1 MLPICIGTNCTVAI
15 DKIKQTRDEMNMQRF
30 NIAKSHHSNQ
40 QMRRKS
46 HQLNPPAANTILYGC
61 KTIAAAADT
70 TEAPA
75 IVPAN
80 NSIGVFPAIGL
91 SGCPSADVVFLLLL
105 PEADAAELS
114 SEAEEAVLLASSD
127 SSSYP
132 PILFLFFV
140 DVAIGAALEVGYAR
154 HH

>member
-1 MLPICIGTNCTVAI
+1 
-15 DKIKQTRDEMNMQRF
+15 
-30 NIAKSHHSNQ
+30 
-40 QMRRKS
+40 MRQKS